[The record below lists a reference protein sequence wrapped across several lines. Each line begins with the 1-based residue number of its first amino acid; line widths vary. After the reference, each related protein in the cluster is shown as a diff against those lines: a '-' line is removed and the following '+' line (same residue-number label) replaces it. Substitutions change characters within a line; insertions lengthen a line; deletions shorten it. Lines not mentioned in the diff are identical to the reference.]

1 MQRKPDDRFS
11 GTNNERFVGHI
22 LPEAVEGDI
31 IALVKDGDMI
41 EIDIP
46 KRNITVHVYEN
57 ELIEKRKQLPPNGD
71 RCIGGYLAGYRKMVG
86 VLLREERY

>member
-11 GTNNERFVGHI
+11 GTNNECFVGHI
-22 LPEAVEGDI
+22 LPEAVEGDS

-46 KRNITVHVYEN
+46 KGNITVHVCEN
-57 ELIEKRKQLPPNGD
+57 ELIEKRKQLPPHGD